1 MKHPFQEP
9 RFTLVGSLQMVTAAA
24 SESIESDVRLK
35 RDIEPYDTVLPRLKE
50 ISSPIATNPSF
61 QEPRITLAGSLQ
73 RVTAAASLP
82 GFSDARLKKD
92 VEPYDAVLPRLK
104 KL

>member
-9 RFTLVGSLQMVTAAA
+9 RFTLMGSLQKVTAAA

-35 RDIEPYDTVLPRLKE
+35 KDVEPYDPVLPRLNE
-50 ISSPIATNPSF
+50 LSSPIATKPSF
-61 QEPRITLAGSLQ
+61 QEPQITLAGSLQ
-73 RVTAAASLP
+73 SITAAASVP
-82 GFSDARLKKD
+82 DFSDARLKKD
-92 VEPYDAVLPRLK
+92 VEPYDSVLPRLK